1 MSERPPWRRIARS
14 KQECDN
20 DNDEGSEQTMTSYIH
35 SAIKRNTRRACL
47 IGAGAALVL
56 ALGTGMA
63 DAAKKFP
70 AKQIDVVTHAGAGGG
85 TDITTRMMLLRGRR
99 VFKKDMTVISK
110 KGGAGAVAMNYINGQ
125 PRDGYTIMTITPSHL
140 FTIARGKSPLKID
153 DLVGLARATDDPQ
166 LLMAKTGKFKDI
178 KDALA
183 KGKKKALK
191 VGGSLVGA
199 IDQVTITTFAKK
211 AGIKINY
218 IPYKGGGHIITA
230 LIGGDVDIG
239 VLNLSEGDTQISAG
253 EIVPLVVL
261 GTKRMTPLPN
271 VPTAREIGVDAVFST
286 LRGFVV
292 LKGTP
297 PDRIK
302 ALEKGILKAMKHKVY
317 QGFLKSVGLGPES
330 VAGAKEWDAQ
340 IKSLYVDGE
349 KTLKELGMIK

>member
-1 MSERPPWRRIARS
+1 
-14 KQECDN
+14 
-20 DNDEGSEQTMTSYIH
+20 MTSNVH

-63 DAAKKFP
+63 DAAEKKFP

-183 KGKKKALK
+183 QGKKKALK
-191 VGGSLVGA
+191 VGG
-199 IDQVTITTFAKK
+199 
-211 AGIKINY
+211 
-218 IPYKGGGHIITA
+218 
-230 LIGGDVDIG
+230 
-239 VLNLSEGDTQISAG
+239 
-253 EIVPLVVL
+253 
-261 GTKRMTPLPN
+261 
-271 VPTAREIGVDAVFST
+271 
-286 LRGFVV
+286 
-292 LKGTP
+292 
-297 PDRIK
+297 
-302 ALEKGILKAMKHKVY
+302 
-317 QGFLKSVGLGPES
+317 
-330 VAGAKEWDAQ
+330 
-340 IKSLYVDGE
+340 
-349 KTLKELGMIK
+349 